1 MGQTLRP
8 LIIGVQAMLD
18 LGAHSIRKRRA
29 ANAPPVE
36 FVSMFVCWKGL
47 ICGSKDNSEIP
58 SKFLARGMINLFVT
72 DTLGYDIDRDRT
84 GGCLMGPLPPGR
96 RSGGDERLL
105 ALATAPRCF
114 DSGLPC
120 LRRFGVGQVILTI
133 LKIDI
138 HEVVG
143 RDSSADGRRPRRP
156 IGARI
161 WLISLQT
168 WRSAPRILQHY
179 RYWENYAA
187 LG

>member
-1 MGQTLRP
+1 
-8 LIIGVQAMLD
+8 
-18 LGAHSIRKRRA
+18 
-29 ANAPPVE
+29 
-36 FVSMFVCWKGL
+36 
-47 ICGSKDNSEIP
+47 
-58 SKFLARGMINLFVT
+58 MINLFVT

-143 RDSSADGRRPRRP
+143 R
-156 IGARI
+156 
-161 WLISLQT
+161 IS
-168 WRSAPRILQHY
+168 RSARVLQDPL
-179 RYWENYAA
+179 RREFITFDPL
-187 LG
+187 LGIGTPV